1 MDARAMHTLTAP
13 PPEHTRAHTSAWML
27 GTEPVKPFSAMA
39 QWELLGELGPEH
51 GALLHTAVT
60 AGGHGD
66 TAAPP
71 AQVLKLGMP
80 SCWRTGGW
88 HRAAMTL
95 STAQPCAR
103 RSPVPS

>member
-66 TAAPP
+66 TA
-71 AQVLKLGMP
+71 G
-80 SCWRTGGW
+80 RGGTRGG
-88 HRAAMTL
+88 H
-95 STAQPCAR
+95 
-103 RSPVPS
+103 